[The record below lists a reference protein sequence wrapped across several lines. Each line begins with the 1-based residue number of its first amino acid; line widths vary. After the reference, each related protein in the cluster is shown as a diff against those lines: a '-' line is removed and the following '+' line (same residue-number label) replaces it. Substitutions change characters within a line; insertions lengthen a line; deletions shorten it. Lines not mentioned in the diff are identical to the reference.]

1 MSVTAFGMCI
11 SSKVKIKL
19 TLINM
24 LFYSECHLISEV
36 KIIIPI
42 LQMRTETQKKF
53 SNLPNGKQD

>member
-1 MSVTAFGMCI
+1 MSF
-11 SSKVKIKL
+11 
-19 TLINM
+19 
-24 LFYSECHLISEV
+24 ISEV